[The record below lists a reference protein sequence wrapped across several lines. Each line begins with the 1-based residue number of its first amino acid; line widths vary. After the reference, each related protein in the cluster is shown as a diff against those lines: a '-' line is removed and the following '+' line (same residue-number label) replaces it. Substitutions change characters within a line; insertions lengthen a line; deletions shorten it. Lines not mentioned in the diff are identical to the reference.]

1 MKPFSALYYMKQN
14 KKRSFLL
21 VFMFVLTFAI
31 YIVGLY
37 VSNVSTMF
45 GYSME
50 RNKKTARI
58 RPYNTDES
66 YEDFYKAVKK
76 LEEDKKITVLPQGR
90 LSDIYFESIMN
101 FNAGDANYSFR
112 NKEDFETYCEFT
124 GIKLLDKN
132 KELGNGSVIMSSLQA
147 SNRGMELGDP
157 LIAEED
163 EFTNQNY
170 TLDAITDDEGY
181 SIYYISD
188 TDSAEYLV
196 LNSSM
201 DNNGFKEMLGKIG
214 SEYNIFIGDND
225 YYKEHMDSQFR
236 NFNYI
241 YFFVIIL
248 LSIIMAVTINAAFA
262 GMYQYRQGEFALYN
276 AIGISKT
283 RIRLKIIS
291 EVLLMDIAGIISG
304 TFLIMLWIYLFNNL
318 YLIEHGKMLFYYNNM
333 SMAGMVVSNLV
344 ILIPVTFLQGRKL
357 MKTDICNY

>member
-1 MKPFSALYYMKQN
+1 
-14 KKRSFLL
+14 
-21 VFMFVLTFAI
+21 MFVLTFAI
-31 YIVGLY
+31 YITGLY
-37 VSNVSTMF
+37 VSNVRTMF
-45 GYSME
+45 DYSIKG
-50 RNKKTARI
+50 NKGVARI
-58 RPYNTDES
+58 RPYNTDEN
-66 YEDFYKAVKK
+66 YTDFYKAVKK
-76 LEEDKKITVLPQGR
+76 LEEEKEITVLPQGR
-90 LSDIYFESIMN
+90 LSNIFFESIMN
-101 FNAGDANYSFR
+101 FNAGFYNYSFR

-132 KELGNGSVIMSSLQA
+132 KELGNGSVMMSSLQA

-163 EFTNQNY
+163 EFTDQNY
-170 TLDAITDDEGY
+170 ILDAITDDKGY

-201 DNNGFKEMLGKIG
+201 DNNKFKEMLDKLG

-225 YYKEHMDSQFR
+225 YYTEHMDSQFR

-248 LSIIMAVTINAAFA
+248 LSVIMAITINAAFA
-262 GMYQYRQGEFALYN
+262 GMYQYRQGEFALYK

-291 EVLLMDIAGIISG
+291 EVLLMDITGVVSG
-304 TFLIMLWIYLFNNL
+304 AFLMVLGIYLFNNL
-318 YLIEHGKMLFYYNNM
+318 YLIKHGKMLFYYNYM

-344 ILIPVTFLQGRKL
+344 ILVPVTFLQGKKL
-357 MKTDICNY
+357 MKADICNY

>member
-1 MKPFSALYYMKQN
+1 MKQN

-31 YIVGLY
+31 YIAGLY
-37 VSNVSTMF
+37 ISNVSTMF

-50 RNKKTARI
+50 RNKKIARI

-66 YEDFYKAVKK
+66 YEDFYKALKK
-76 LEEDKKITVLPQGR
+76 LEEEKKITVLPQGR

-188 TDSAEYLV
+188 TDSADYLV

-248 LSIIMAVTINAAFA
+248 LSIIMVVTINAAFA

-304 TFLIMLWIYLFNNL
+304 TFLMMLWIYLFNNL
-318 YLIEHGKMLFYYNNM
+318 YLIKHGKMLFIIIICLWLEWL
-333 SMAGMVVSNLV
+333 LV
-344 ILIPVTFLQGRKL
+344 TWLF
-357 MKTDICNY
+357 

>member
-1 MKPFSALYYMKQN
+1 MKQN

-31 YIVGLY
+31 YIAGLY
-37 VSNVSTMF
+37 ISNVSTMF

-50 RNKKTARI
+50 RNKKIARI

-66 YEDFYKAVKK
+66 YEDFYKALKK
-76 LEEDKKITVLPQGR
+76 LEEEKKITVLPQGR

-188 TDSAEYLV
+188 TDSADYLV

-248 LSIIMAVTINAAFA
+248 LSIIMVVTINAAFA
-262 GMYQYRQGEFALYN
+262 GMYSTDKENLRY
-276 AIGISKT
+276 
-283 RIRLKIIS
+283 
-291 EVLLMDIAGIISG
+291 
-304 TFLIMLWIYLFNNL
+304 IM
-318 YLIEHGKMLFYYNNM
+318 
-333 SMAGMVVSNLV
+333 
-344 ILIPVTFLQGRKL
+344 Q
-357 MKTDICNY
+357 